1 MVTLNV
7 NGTWYTVGSEYP
19 LSSTLLDFLRKE
31 RISTGTKSCCD
42 EGGCGVCVVNI
53 TMLDP
58 LTNSPQAYSAV
69 SCCLLLR
76 SCDGMS
82 ITTIEGLGN
91 TRDGLHPIQ
100 ERLAT
105 YDGAQCGF
113 CSPAQVMNMYSLLK
127 SNSQPSMKE
136 IEDAFD
142 ATLCRCTGYRSIVD
156 AMKSFAVDA
165 HDTLKGGPIDIEDV
179 STQICKSTGKACNGH
194 CNQNKKSCVAKEDN
208 LCWLQPTSL
217 AELCTLLDQH
227 SHQKYKLVLGNT
239 AFGVHKDLDP
249 SNYEVLINLR
259 QVKEFY
265 QMKLSQPDH
274 ITLGANLTLTCL
286 KSLFEQSTD
295 QGLPY
300 AKIFA
305 SHIKRVSST
314 GIRNIAC
321 WAGNLMLKHAN
332 RDFPSDICLLLETVD
347 AKLSIASKNGE
358 VKLYTLQEFLA
369 KDMAGHVIVSAK
381 LPKYKTGNYIIRTL
395 RTAHRYQQCQAHIA
409 TGFKFEIDKKREFL
423 VLNKP
428 SIVIQGISSDLFRA
442 HRTETFLEKKKL
454 GNANVIQEA
463 FNILS
468 QELNICSNGPLFASR
483 EYRQSLVLSHFY
495 KFLIGVCVG
504 LTRPRYTS
512 GATEVD
518 RPVMSGSQDYGVV
531 DMVRTPAN
539 QPMMKVTAK
548 HLTTGEIKF
557 LDDQPDLPDMLYAA
571 VVLSEVG
578 NASIKNIETSRAL
591 ALPGVVKVLQAGD
604 IPGQNNWRV
613 KSWYGGQISELLS
626 SGKVEYAG
634 QPIGLVIAED
644 PKTALK
650 AAQAV
655 HITYTDVKPVIVSLK
670 DAIKAESFFP
680 KLDPVTKGDAQGV
693 MSKAP
698 HRVKG
703 NTSTGEQYHFHL
715 ENQTSVCA
723 PTDTGGVDVQ
733 STSQWIDFTQ
743 EVVSQVLG
751 ISDCNVNVE
760 TQRLGGGFGGK
771 ICYNGPVAGMCALAA
786 HNLRRPVKLH
796 MDLAT
801 NMQYQGCR
809 MGYFYDYE
817 VGFDNDGKVL
827 AVIVTA
833 YCDCGSDF
841 FALDLNEHVFNW
853 LENAYFIPNISWTVQ
868 PCKTHK
874 PVSTAMRAPGSAT
887 SIFAIES
894 ILDHVATYL
903 NKDHLEIRKMNLFQ
917 PGQVT
922 LSGMVLEQCLI
933 GDMVKQME
941 KDIGY
946 LQRMHSVEEF
956 NKNNRWKK
964 RGLHVMPS
972 RYALVYT
979 WLCFNTSVIIYHAD
993 GSVVIAHG
1001 AIDMGQGIDTK
1012 AIQTCAHK
1020 FGISVDKIKVVK
1032 KSTTINANSHFT
1044 GGSVCSELVCLA
1056 VIKSCETLLER
1067 LAPIRKKLNNPPWN
1081 ELIAGAYAGGIN
1093 LTAQY

>member
-1 MVTLNV
+1 
-7 NGTWYTVGSEYP
+7 
-19 LSSTLLDFLRKE
+19 
-31 RISTGTKSCCD
+31 
-42 EGGCGVCVVNI
+42 
-53 TMLDP
+53 
-58 LTNSPQAYSAV
+58 
-69 SCCLLLR
+69 
-76 SCDGMS
+76 MS

-113 CSPAQVMNMYSLLK
+113 CSPAQVMNMY
-127 SNSQPSMKE
+127 
-136 IEDAFD
+136 
-142 ATLCRCTGYRSIVD
+142 RSIMD

-179 STQICKSTGKACNGH
+179 PTQICKSTGKACHGH
-194 CNQNKKSCVAKEDN
+194 CSQNKKSCVAKEDN

-227 SHQKYKLVLGNT
+227 SHQKYRLVFGNT

-265 QMKLSQPDH
+265 QM
-274 ITLGANLTLTCL
+274 
-286 KSLFEQSTD
+286 
-295 QGLPY
+295 
-300 AKIFA
+300 
-305 SHIKRVSST
+305 
-314 GIRNIAC
+314 NIAC
-321 WAGNLMLKHAN
+321 WAGNLMLKQAK

-358 VKLYTLQEFLA
+358 VKLYTIQEFLA
-369 KDMAGHVIVSAK
+369 KDMAGHVIVSAQ
-381 LPKYKTGNYIIRTL
+381 LPKYKAGNYIIRTL

-409 TGFKFEIDKKREFL
+409 TGFIFEIDKKREFL

-428 SIVIQGISSDLFRA
+428 SIVIQGISSDLFHA
-442 HRTETFLEKKKL
+442 HRTETFLDKKKL

-483 EYRQSLVLSHFY
+483 EYRQSLVLSHFF
-495 KFLIGVCVG
+495 K
-504 LTRPRYTS
+504 
-512 GATEVD
+512 
-518 RPVMSGSQDYGVV
+518 
-531 DMVRTPAN
+531 
-539 QPMMKVTAK
+539 
-548 HLTTGEIKF
+548 TTGEIKF

-634 QPIGLVIAED
+634 QPIGLVIA
-644 PKTALK
+644 ALK

-680 KLDPVTKGDAQGV
+680 SLDPVTKGDAQGV

-733 STSQWIDFTQ
+733 STSH
-743 EVVSQVLG
+743 
-751 ISDCNVNVE
+751 VNVE

-771 ICYNGPVAGMCALAA
+771 IWYNGPVAGMCALAA

-874 PVSTAMRAPGSAT
+874 PVSTAMRAP
-887 SIFAIES
+887 
-894 ILDHVATYL
+894 
-903 NKDHLEIRKMNLFQ
+903 
-917 PGQVT
+917 
-922 LSGMVLEQCLI
+922 EQCLI

-946 LQRMHSVEEF
+946 LQRMQSVEEF

-1044 GGSVCSELVCLA
+1044 GGSVCSELICLA

-1067 LAPIRKKLNNPPWN
+1067 LAPVRKKLNNPPWN

-1093 LTAQY
+1093 LTAQYWPSDNEKIPEYNAYSVCCSEVELDVLTGEYNIVQVDYLYDCGTSLNPELDMGQLEGAFNMGCGLFLLESMKYDPKTGKALSDGTWNYKVPMSRDLPTRFNAKFLRNAPNPIGVLGSKAVGETPVAQGSCPLFALKRALEAARSETGQQGWFPICKSQVPSSIHR